1 MRSTLCKSIFGGR
14 ITTDIDQDTLDQLVG
29 NVFIP
34 ECFNVNFKLVEA
46 ENSPCLP
53 DTSSRDDC
61 FAWIESLPSYTPTVW
76 IGLDG
81 SAEQIRSKAVAKS
94 IMEKYHRVQAVLSEE

>member
-14 ITTDIDQDTLDQLVG
+14 ITTDIDQDTLDRLVG
-29 NVFIP
+29 NIFIP

-46 ENSPCLP
+46 EKSPCLP
-53 DTSSRDDC
+53 DTSSRNDC
-61 FAWIESLPSYTPTVW
+61 FSWIESLPSYTPTVW

-94 IMEKYHRVQAVLSEE
+94 IMGKFDRVQAVLSEE